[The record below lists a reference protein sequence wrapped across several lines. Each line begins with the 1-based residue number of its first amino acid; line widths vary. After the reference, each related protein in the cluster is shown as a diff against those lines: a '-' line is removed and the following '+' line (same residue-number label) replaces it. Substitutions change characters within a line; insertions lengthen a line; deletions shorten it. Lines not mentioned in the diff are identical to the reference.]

1 MKVCSKCKIKQSLD
15 NFYDKASKCKP
26 CHKAYSIA
34 WSKANP
40 DSVNKSNKKSN
51 KKRWIKQKQDKEYM
65 LKKTLYRQENRDVR
79 IARAKKWNQDN
90 KQKHQSH
97 VSKSHNKRRVS
108 LSGGKSY
115 LILDKELNRLYSSCC
130 AICAS
135 INNITI
141 DHIIPVARGGN
152 HSIGN
157 LQPLCKS
164 CNSRKKARFIS
175 EYKYYLNYLAKLDIL
190 GI

>member
-1 MKVCSKCKIKQSLD
+1 MKVCKKCGVEYPLD
-15 NFYDKASKCKP
+15 NFYKTASKCKP
-26 CHKAYSIA
+26 CHKAYAIA

-40 DSVNKSNKKSN
+40 DSVKKSTKKSN
-51 KKRWIKQKQDKEYM
+51 KKRWIEQKQDKEYM
-65 LKKTLYRQENRDVR
+65 LKKTLYRQETRDIR

-90 KQKHQSH
+90 REKFRSY
-97 VSKSHNKRRVS
+97 VLKSHNNRRVS

-115 LILDKELNRLYSSCC
+115 LILDKELKRLYRSCC
-130 AICAS
+130 ALCAS
-135 INNITI
+135 VNNITI

-164 CNSRKKARFIS
+164 CNSRKKVRFIS
-175 EYKYYLNYLAKLDIL
+175 EYKHYLSKAS
-190 GI
+190 

>member
-1 MKVCSKCKIKQSLD
+1 MKVCNKCSQTFPLD
-15 NFYDKASKCKP
+15 NFYKGAAKCKP
-26 CHKAYSIA
+26 CHKAYAIA

-40 DSVNKSNKKSN
+40 DKVKAHN
-51 KKRWIKQKQDKEYM
+51 KKRNPGVWQKQKQDKEYL
-65 LKKTLYRQENRDVR
+65 LKKTLYRQATRDIR
-79 IARAKKWNQDN
+79 IARAKKWNQAN
-90 KQKHQSH
+90 KEKFRSY
-97 VSKSHNKRRVS
+97 VSKSHNKRRVF

-115 LILDKELNRLYSSCC
+115 LILDKELTRLYRSCC
-130 AICAS
+130 ALCAS
-135 INNITI
+135 VNNITI

-175 EYKYYLNYLAKLDIL
+175 EYKYYLGK
-190 GI
+190 

>member
-1 MKVCSKCKIKQSLD
+1 MRVCKKCGVEHPLD
-15 NFYDKASKCKP
+15 NFYKTASKCKP
-26 CHKAYSIA
+26 CHKAYAIA

-40 DSVNKSNKKSN
+40 DSVKRSTKKSN
-51 KKRWIKQKQDKEYM
+51 KKRWVEQKQDKEYM
-65 LKKTLYRQENRDVR
+65 LKKTLYRQETRDVR
-79 IARAKKWNQDN
+79 IVRAKKWNQSN
-90 KQKHQSH
+90 KEKVRSH

-108 LSGGKSY
+108 LSGGRSY
-115 LILDKELNRLYSSCC
+115 LILDKELNRLYKSCC
-130 AICAS
+130 ALCAS
-135 INNITI
+135 VNNITI

-175 EYKYYLNYLAKLDIL
+175 EYRYYLSKVS
-190 GI
+190 